1 MSHLPQSLYY
11 TKISKDTLFDFAKA
25 TYDDLPFY
33 YNRAMTKPEIRE
45 QFAFVREENPALFED
60 FYEFNVS
67 SMED

>member
-33 YNRAMTKPEIRE
+33 YKRAMTKQEIRE
-45 QFAFVREENPALFED
+45 LFAFVREENPALFED
-60 FYEFNVS
+60 FYKFNVS

>member
-33 YNRAMTKPEIRE
+33 YKRAMTKQEIRE
-45 QFAFVREENPALFED
+45 LFAFVREENPALFED